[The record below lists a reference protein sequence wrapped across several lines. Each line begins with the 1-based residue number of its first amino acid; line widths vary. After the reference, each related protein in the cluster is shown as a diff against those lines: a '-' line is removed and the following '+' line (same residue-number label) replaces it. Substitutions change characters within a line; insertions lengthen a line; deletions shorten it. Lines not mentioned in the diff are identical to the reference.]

1 MTYMAHLSARTP
13 APEVMKFTIWVDPSL
28 VIITIHLYCLKHAH
42 EKNIF

>member
-1 MTYMAHLSARTP
+1 MAHLSARTP
-13 APEVMKFTIWVDPSL
+13 ALEVMKFTIWVDPSL